1 VGGSTLRAIALA
13 LLGLLAFA
21 PLAHATFP
29 GQNGKIAYYTS
40 WVGPHTSY
48 VPPDVYTINSD
59 GSGHARLT
67 ADERSGSPIWSP
79 DGMKI
84 VFGSDRDEPSDLD
97 GELYAMNADGSQ
109 QTNLTNSPH
118 TDREPAWSPDG
129 RKIVFV
135 SLRDEPSLY
144 SCSPC
149 NSEIYSMSADGS
161 GVTRLT
167 NSPGPDITPS
177 WSPDGTRI
185 VFSSK
190 RDGNWE
196 IYTMNA
202 DGSGVSR
209 ITQDPWDDEQPLWS
223 PRGDEISFERT
234 DPAEYYYRPQVF
246 ITRTDGTGERQL
258 YTGSQYHVGGAAWS
272 PDGRKISFETYNG
285 AFQINIV
292 NADGSGHIAL
302 TNDQPPPDYFIAI
315 SNAGPTWSPDGT
327 KIAFT
332 HQECPDYCGFS
343 ELETIN
349 ADGTARETISG
360 NAVAA
365 PDWQP
370 LVGPQRADY
379 RNASHFCKALREF
392 LGDEDFRNRYGG
404 GANAHGKCVSGDRR

>member
-177 WSPDGTRI
+177 WSQCRRQRRFKDHAGPVGRRAALVVTARGRDLFREDRSRGVLLPSPSIHHTNRRNRGTPA
-185 VFSSK
+185 VH
-190 RDGNWE
+190 GL
-196 IYTMNA
+196 A
-202 DGSGVSR
+202 V
-209 ITQDPWDDEQPLWS
+209 
-223 PRGDEISFERT
+223 PRWGCRLV
-234 DPAEYYYRPQVF
+234 PRRPQ
-246 ITRTDGTGERQL
+246 DQL
-258 YTGSQYHVGGAAWS
+258 
-272 PDGRKISFETYNG
+272 
-285 AFQINIV
+285 
-292 NADGSGHIAL
+292 
-302 TNDQPPPDYFIAI
+302 
-315 SNAGPTWSPDGT
+315 
-327 KIAFT
+327 
-332 HQECPDYCGFS
+332 
-343 ELETIN
+343 
-349 ADGTARETISG
+349 
-360 NAVAA
+360 
-365 PDWQP
+365 
-370 LVGPQRADY
+370 
-379 RNASHFCKALREF
+379 
-392 LGDEDFRNRYGG
+392 
-404 GANAHGKCVSGDRR
+404 